1 MNKTVAASFHPD
13 EWKRLE
19 ELLLACG
26 DENTFS
32 SLECHGLICAT
43 AIYPGDIDEDE
54 IYDIIF
60 DTEIT
65 PPPTEFSA
73 LKQLIDQ
80 LINLVET
87 GLEQGQAVTPP
98 CSLEIGP
105 SETNA
110 SGTEIDSP
118 IRIWS
123 AAFMQGVF
131 LREPEWFDKDE
142 DLVAQMSLPI
152 LVASDLVESE
162 EMQEIQNN
170 QTLFNS
176 LCKEIPN
183 TLTDM
188 YLFYRV
194 S

>member
-1 MNKTVAASFHPD
+1 
-13 EWKRLE
+13 
-19 ELLLACG
+19 
-26 DENTFS
+26 
-32 SLECHGLICAT
+32 
-43 AIYPGDIDEDE
+43 
-54 IYDIIF
+54 
-60 DTEIT
+60 
-65 PPPTEFSA
+65 
-73 LKQLIDQ
+73 
-80 LINLVET
+80 
-87 GLEQGQAVTPP
+87 
-98 CSLEIGP
+98 
-105 SETNA
+105 
-110 SGTEIDSP
+110 
-118 IRIWS
+118 
-123 AAFMQGVF
+123 MQGVF

-170 QTLFNS
+170 QNLFNS

>member
-1 MNKTVAASFHPD
+1 MNKTVATSFNPD
-13 EWKRLE
+13 QWKQLE
-19 ELLLACG
+19 KLLLACG
-26 DENTFS
+26 DENAFS
-32 SLECHGLICAT
+32 ALECHGLICAT
-43 AIYPGDIDEDE
+43 AIYPGDIDEEE

-60 DTEIT
+60 DAEIDPT
-65 PPPTEFSA
+65 PTEFNA

-80 LINLVET
+80 LIILVEI
-87 GLEQGQAVTPP
+87 GLEQGQTVIPP
-98 CSLEIGP
+98 CSLDIDANGA
-105 SETNA
+105 NA
-110 SGTEIDSP
+110 TGTEIDSP
-118 IRIWS
+118 IRVWS

-162 EMQEIQNN
+162 EMQEIQENH
-170 QTLFNS
+170 TLFNS